1 MNKPLIEM
9 IRKDMKQLL
18 WITGLTATAT
28 VALAGA
34 LLLLA
39 SCSQEENGGAGGS
52 EDRVPLM
59 VAGVSMAADGTNPA
73 TRAVPV
79 PVTEGKLGVGVRAG
93 NGYTAQTG
101 LVYTYADGAWTSS
114 SPLVLSKDAAS
125 LYAYYPQDGHTPDA
139 AGNVTLATQPYAAVK
154 DLGYALSGGEN
165 VCSTHPYAGFVL
177 RHAYSRVGV
186 DILFSKYFGDAAKLD
201 TVAITAGGIYSKGTQ
216 NIQTGTFTPG
226 PGVTPK
232 MELTPGETMADMAR
246 EYKGYILVV
255 PSPSLTGA
263 KLAITVSGQK
273 WTADLSSALT
283 ALEVGKSYRI
293 KAQIDLVGVDLVIKT
308 VEVEEWKTGTSH
320 NGETQFE

>member
-1 MNKPLIEM
+1 
-9 IRKDMKQLL
+9 MKQLL

-28 VALAGA
+28 VALIGT
-34 LLLLA
+34 LFLLA
-39 SCSQEENGGAGGS
+39 SCSQEDGGNTPGS
-52 EDRVPLM
+52 EDAVPLTVTTVT
-59 VAGVSMAADGTNPA
+59 VAASGATPD
-73 TRAVPV
+73 TRAGPV

-139 AGNVTLATQPYAAVK
+139 GGNVTLTTQAYTAIK
-154 DLGYALSGGEN
+154 DLGYALNGGGN

-177 RHAYSRVGV
+177 RHAYARVGV
-186 DILFSKYFGDAAKLD
+186 NILFSKYFGDAAKLD
-201 TVAITAGGIYSKGTQ
+201 TVAISAGGIYSEGTQ

-226 PGVTPK
+226 PGMAPK

-255 PSPSLTGA
+255 PSASLTSA
-263 KLAITVSGQK
+263 KLSITVSGQK
-273 WTADLSSALT
+273 WAADLSSALT